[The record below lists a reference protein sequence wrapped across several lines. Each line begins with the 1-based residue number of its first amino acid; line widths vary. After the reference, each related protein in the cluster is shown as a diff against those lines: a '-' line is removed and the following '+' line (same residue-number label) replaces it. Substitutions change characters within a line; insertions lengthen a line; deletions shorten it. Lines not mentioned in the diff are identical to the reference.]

1 MLYLIKLKLIGGI
14 IYVHFFCFCFCFNMG
29 YWLHGNRPIKNADE
43 VLQIYFIITSIAA
56 IIIALIILIFFI
68 YMMVSNKSLDNLPW
82 AIICMLVIAVAA
94 LFFKE
99 NKI

>member
-1 MLYLIKLKLIGGI
+1 MFIFYVIVAALIWAG
-14 IYVHFFCFCFCFNMG
+14 VS

-43 VLQIYFIITSIAA
+43 VLQIYFIIASVSA

-68 YMMVSNKSLDNLPW
+68 YMMISSKSLDNLPW
-82 AIICMLVIAVAA
+82 IAICALVIIVAS

>member
-1 MLYLIKLKLIGGI
+1 MFIFYVIVAALIWAG
-14 IYVHFFCFCFCFNMG
+14 VS

-43 VLQIYFIITSIAA
+43 VLQIYFIIASVSA

-68 YMMVSNKSLDNLPW
+68 YMMICSKSLDNLPW
-82 AIICMLVIAVAA
+82 IAICALVIIVAS

>member
-1 MLYLIKLKLIGGI
+1 MFIFYVIVAALIWAG
-14 IYVHFFCFCFCFNMG
+14 VS

-43 VLQIYFIITSIAA
+43 VLQIYFIIASVSA
-56 IIIALIILIFFI
+56 IFIALIILIFFI
-68 YMMVSNKSLDNLPW
+68 YMIISSKSLDNLPW
-82 AIICMLVIAVAA
+82 IAICALVIIVAS

>member
-1 MLYLIKLKLIGGI
+1 MFIFYVIVAALIWAG
-14 IYVHFFCFCFCFNMG
+14 VS

-43 VLQIYFIITSIAA
+43 VLQIYFIIASLSA

-68 YMMVSNKSLDNLPW
+68 YMMISSKSLDNLPW
-82 AIICMLVIAVAA
+82 IAICALVIIVAS

>member
-1 MLYLIKLKLIGGI
+1 MFIFYVLVAALIWAG
-14 IYVHFFCFCFCFNMG
+14 VS
-29 YWLHGNRPIKNADE
+29 YWLHGNRPTKNVDE
-43 VLQIYFIITSIAA
+43 VLQIYFIIASVAA

-68 YMMVSNKSLDNLPW
+68 YMMIGNKSLDNLPW
-82 AIICMLVIAVAA
+82 AIICLLVIAVAA

>member
-1 MLYLIKLKLIGGI
+1 MFIFYVIVAALIWDR
-14 IYVHFFCFCFCFNMG
+14 VS
-29 YWLHGNRPIKNADE
+29 YWLHGNKPIKNADE
-43 VLQIYFIITSIAA
+43 VLQIYFIIASVSA

-68 YMMVSNKSLDNLPW
+68 YMMISSKSLDNLPW
-82 AIICMLVIAVAA
+82 IAICALIIIVAA

>member
-1 MLYLIKLKLIGGI
+1 MYIFYVIAAALIWAG
-14 IYVHFFCFCFCFNMG
+14 VS

-43 VLQIYFIITSIAA
+43 VLQIYFIIASVSA

-68 YMMVSNKSLDNLPW
+68 YMMISSKSLDNLPW
-82 AIICMLVIAVAA
+82 IAICALVIIVAS

>member
-1 MLYLIKLKLIGGI
+1 MFIFYVIVAALIWAG
-14 IYVHFFCFCFCFNMG
+14 VS
-29 YWLHGNRPIKNADE
+29 YWLHGNKPIKNADE
-43 VLQIYFIITSIAA
+43 VLQIYFIIASVSA

-68 YMMVSNKSLDNLPW
+68 YMMISSKSLDNLPW
-82 AIICMLVIAVAA
+82 IAICALVIIVAS

>member
-1 MLYLIKLKLIGGI
+1 MFIFYVIVAALIWAG
-14 IYVHFFCFCFCFNMG
+14 VS

-43 VLQIYFIITSIAA
+43 VLQIYFIISSVSA

-68 YMMVSNKSLDNLPW
+68 YMMISSKSLDNLPW
-82 AIICMLVIAVAA
+82 IAICALVIIVAS

>member
-1 MLYLIKLKLIGGI
+1 MFIFYVIVAALIWAG
-14 IYVHFFCFCFCFNMG
+14 VS

-43 VLQIYFIITSIAA
+43 VLQIYFIIVSVSA

-68 YMMVSNKSLDNLPW
+68 YMMISSKSLDNLPW
-82 AIICMLVIAVAA
+82 IAICALVIIVAS

>member
-1 MLYLIKLKLIGGI
+1 MFIFSVFVSALIWAG
-14 IYVHFFCFCFCFNMG
+14 VS

-68 YMMVSNKSLDNLPW
+68 YMMVSNKSLDNLSW

>member
-1 MLYLIKLKLIGGI
+1 MFIFYVIVAALIWAG
-14 IYVHFFCFCFCFNMG
+14 VS
-29 YWLHGNRPIKNADE
+29 YWLDGNRPIKNADE
-43 VLQIYFIITSIAA
+43 VLQIYFIIASVSA

-68 YMMVSNKSLDNLPW
+68 YMMISSKSLDNLPW
-82 AIICMLVIAVAA
+82 IAICALVIIVAS

>member
-1 MLYLIKLKLIGGI
+1 MFIFYVIVATLIWAG
-14 IYVHFFCFCFCFNMG
+14 VS

-43 VLQIYFIITSIAA
+43 VLQIYFIIASVSA

-68 YMMVSNKSLDNLPW
+68 YMMISSKSLDNLPW
-82 AIICMLVIAVAA
+82 IAICALVIIVAS

>member
-1 MLYLIKLKLIGGI
+1 MFIFYVIVAALIWAG
-14 IYVHFFCFCFCFNMG
+14 VS

-43 VLQIYFIITSIAA
+43 VLQIYFIIASVSA
-56 IIIALIILIFFI
+56 IFIALIILIFFI
-68 YMMVSNKSLDNLPW
+68 YMMISSKSLDNLPW
-82 AIICMLVIAVAA
+82 IAICALVIIVAS

>member
-1 MLYLIKLKLIGGI
+1 MFIFYVIVAALIWAG
-14 IYVHFFCFCFCFNMG
+14 VS
-29 YWLHGNRPIKNADE
+29 YWLHWNRPIKNADE
-43 VLQIYFIITSIAA
+43 VLQIYFIIASVSA

-68 YMMVSNKSLDNLPW
+68 YMMISSKSLDNLPW
-82 AIICMLVIAVAA
+82 IAICALVIIVAS

>member
-1 MLYLIKLKLIGGI
+1 MFIFYVIVAALIWAG
-14 IYVHFFCFCFCFNMG
+14 VS

-43 VLQIYFIITSIAA
+43 VLQIYFIIASVSA

-68 YMMVSNKSLDNLPW
+68 YMMISSKSLDNLPW
-82 AIICMLVIAVAA
+82 IAICALVINVAS

>member
-1 MLYLIKLKLIGGI
+1 MFIFYVIVAALIWAG
-14 IYVHFFCFCFCFNMG
+14 VS
-29 YWLHGNRPIKNADE
+29 YWLHVNRPIKNADE
-43 VLQIYFIITSIAA
+43 VLQIYFIIASVSA

-68 YMMVSNKSLDNLPW
+68 YMMISSKSLDNLPW
-82 AIICMLVIAVAA
+82 IAICALVIIVAS

>member
-1 MLYLIKLKLIGGI
+1 MFIFYVIVAALIWAG
-14 IYVHFFCFCFCFNMG
+14 VS

-43 VLQIYFIITSIAA
+43 VLQIYFIIASVSA

-68 YMMVSNKSLDNLPW
+68 YMMISSKSLDYLPW
-82 AIICMLVIAVAA
+82 IAICALVIIVAS

>member
-1 MLYLIKLKLIGGI
+1 MFIFSVFVSALIWAG
-14 IYVHFFCFCFCFNMG
+14 VS
-29 YWLHGNRPIKNADE
+29 YWLHGNRPVKNADE
-43 VLQIYFIITSIAA
+43 ALQIYFIISSITA

-82 AIICMLVIAVAA
+82 ISICILVITVAA

-99 NKI
+99 NKL

>member
-1 MLYLIKLKLIGGI
+1 MFIFYVIVAALIWAG
-14 IYVHFFCFCFCFNMG
+14 VS
-29 YWLHGNRPIKNADE
+29 YWLHGNRTIKNADE
-43 VLQIYFIITSIAA
+43 VLQIYFIIASVSA

-68 YMMVSNKSLDNLPW
+68 YMMISSKSLDNLPW
-82 AIICMLVIAVAA
+82 IAICALVIIVAS

>member
-1 MLYLIKLKLIGGI
+1 MFIFYVIVAALIWTG
-14 IYVHFFCFCFCFNMG
+14 VS

-43 VLQIYFIITSIAA
+43 VLQIYFIIASVSA

-68 YMMVSNKSLDNLPW
+68 YMMISSKSLDNLPW
-82 AIICMLVIAVAA
+82 IAICALVIIVAS

>member
-1 MLYLIKLKLIGGI
+1 MFIFYVIVAALIWAG
-14 IYVHFFCFCFCFNMG
+14 VS

-43 VLQIYFIITSIAA
+43 VLQIYFIISSVSA
-56 IIIALIILIFFI
+56 IIIALIILIFFV
-68 YMMVSNKSLDNLPW
+68 YMMISSKSLDNLPW
-82 AIICMLVIAVAA
+82 IAICALVIIVAS

>member
-1 MLYLIKLKLIGGI
+1 MFIFYVIVAALIWAG
-14 IYVHFFCFCFCFNMG
+14 VS
-29 YWLHGNRPIKNADE
+29 YWLHGNRPIKNGDE
-43 VLQIYFIITSIAA
+43 VLQIYFIIASVSA

-68 YMMVSNKSLDNLPW
+68 YMMISSKSLDNLPW
-82 AIICMLVIAVAA
+82 IAICALVIIVAS

>member
-1 MLYLIKLKLIGGI
+1 MFIFYVIVAALIWAG
-14 IYVHFFCFCFCFNMG
+14 VS

-43 VLQIYFIITSIAA
+43 VLQIYFIIASVSA

-68 YMMVSNKSLDNLPW
+68 YIMISSKSLDNLPW
-82 AIICMLVIAVAA
+82 IAICALVIIVAS